1 MKTIVFAYHDMG
13 CAGIEALLKAGF
25 DICAIFTHPDRASE
39 NHFFGSVARL
49 AAEQGIPVFAPDDVN
64 HALWVERIQKM
75 A

>member
-39 NHFFGSVARL
+39 NHFFGSSRGGAGHSGFCAGRCESCAV
-49 AAEQGIPVFAPDDVN
+49 G
-64 HALWVERIQKM
+64 
-75 A
+75 